1 MASGGKFFSLI
12 LSLIII
18 SLTTSCLS
26 AEWVG
31 GHYSRS
37 GRWVPGYHRGFPTVV
52 IQARPLSKW
61 ELKQQELNYKTSYMR
76 KTQAMRYA
84 YQERSRVKAA
94 EAKEKRRL
102 RKLALDPKV
111 EALKFMYAHLK
122 KAEGVRVYMSKD
134 LKYRVEASVVAT
146 DGVSLVTLKKKDGNE
161 VTVSFDKLRPNDRR
175 FLYNLGAYESVSE
188 LASNATRISFAI
200 K

>member
-1 MASGGKFFSLI
+1 MASGSNFFSLI

-37 GRWVPGYHRGFPTVV
+37 GRWVPGYYTESRPVV
-52 IQARPLSKW
+52 IQERPLSKW
-61 ELKQQELNYKTSYMR
+61 ELKQQELNYKQQELNYKTSHMS

-122 KAEGVRVYMSKD
+122 KAD
-134 LKYRVEASVVAT
+134 LMIVDFFIT
-146 DGVSLVTLKKKDGNE
+146 
-161 VTVSFDKLRPNDRR
+161 
-175 FLYNLGAYESVSE
+175 
-188 LASNATRISFAI
+188 
-200 K
+200 